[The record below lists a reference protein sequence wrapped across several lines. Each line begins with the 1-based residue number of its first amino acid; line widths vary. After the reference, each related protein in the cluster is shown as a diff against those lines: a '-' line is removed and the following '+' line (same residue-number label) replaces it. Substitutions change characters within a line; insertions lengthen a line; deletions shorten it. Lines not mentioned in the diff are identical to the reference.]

1 LFLLETPSNPLGEVV
16 DIAALSKIS
25 QTHDILLAVDNAT
38 MPDAVATQACAP
50 SSAAN
55 FLSKASTV
63 GLVKRA

>member
-1 LFLLETPSNPLGEVV
+1 MFGTSIVMLNTIVSKF
-16 DIAALSKIS
+16 DIAISYVDLSDLS
-25 QTHDILLAVDNAT
+25 QWEIAA

>member
-1 LFLLETPSNPLGEVV
+1 MLNTIVSKF
-16 DIAALSKIS
+16 DIAISYVDLSDLS
-25 QTHDILLAVDNAT
+25 QWESST

-50 SSAAN
+50 SSAVN